1 MRDPEV
7 NKIVVKRNLIV
18 NQPYGLRYMGGSKD
32 TPYCTEPK
40 NAMNLQMAFRKRLSP
55 VLPKGD
61 RRLLKRLGSF
71 VKRYLRKHFTPLPHI
86 EPSKIFFMWWLDH
99 CAHYNLARKNKLSR
113 CFDRF
118 MSTGMTLGDSDY
130 RGETFPKREFYPEA
144 KCLRFINSRSDMF
157 KAVLGP
163 YIKMIEDQVYKD
175 KHFVKG
181 TRIDELPRTL
191 KNLSSWDHILETDYS
206 SFESSFSFDYVK
218 VVEMRLFRYFLSNN
232 PFILKLV
239 LATYMSKGK
248 ERVQRLY
255 NKDYNINITG
265 CRLSGEL
272 WTSLANGFSNLMNM
286 LFLCKEHNIEC
297 DGYVEGDDG
306 LFGLSKPGLTKEDFA
321 RLGFNIK
328 MEYSHVVQDTTFC
341 GNTFSNE
348 NQKLLVN
355 PENIGRLFWTCNAT
369 YLRSNEKTLRSLFKS
384 KSASLY
390 VTGRYTPIAGTLA
403 FVMLRR
409 LRNEEM
415 IIDRGFWR
423 REIFNI
429 FHKIPL
435 VAPVISHSDRFL
447 YSMKFGIPISDQ
459 ILLENYLM
467 DLKTEEVYIPYSFMA
482 CNHVSGFRY

>member
-1 MRDPEV
+1 
-7 NKIVVKRNLIV
+7 
-18 NQPYGLRYMGGSKD
+18 
-32 TPYCTEPK
+32 
-40 NAMNLQMAFRKRLSP
+40 
-55 VLPKGD
+55 
-61 RRLLKRLGSF
+61 
-71 VKRYLRKHFTPLPHI
+71 
-86 EPSKIFFMWWLDH
+86 
-99 CAHYNLARKNKLSR
+99 
-113 CFDRF
+113 
-118 MSTGMTLGDSDY
+118 
-130 RGETFPKREFYPEA
+130 
-144 KCLRFINSRSDMF
+144 
-157 KAVLGP
+157 
-163 YIKMIEDQVYKD
+163 
-175 KHFVKG
+175 
-181 TRIDELPRTL
+181 
-191 KNLSSWDHILETDYS
+191 
-206 SFESSFSFDYVK
+206 
-218 VVEMRLFRYFLSNN
+218 
-232 PFILKLV
+232 
-239 LATYMSKGK
+239 
-248 ERVQRLY
+248 
-255 NKDYNINITG
+255 
-265 CRLSGEL
+265 
-272 WTSLANGFSNLMNM
+272 
-286 LFLCKEHNIEC
+286 
-297 DGYVEGDDG
+297 
-306 LFGLSKPGLTKEDFA
+306 LTKEDFA

-423 REIFNI
+423 CEISNI